1 MDIKQINEI
10 LSDLNEFRLDNTYT
24 KVATDEPRDFYSEG
38 EYSTKTDIYRLNIED
53 WHLKVN
59 TTRDSYGDNPTITS
73 IKFVKPV
80 IRQIQDFE

>member
-1 MDIKQINEI
+1 MTVEQINEI
-10 LSDLNEFRLDNTYT
+10 LSDLNEFALDNKFT
-24 KVATDEPRDFYSEG
+24 KVATEEPRDFYSEG
-38 EYSTKTDIYRLNIED
+38 EYSTKTDIYKLNIED

>member
-1 MDIKQINEI
+1 MTVEQINEV
-10 LSDLNEFRLDNTYT
+10 LSELNEYSLERKYS
-24 KVATDEPRDFYSEG
+24 KVLSEEPRDFYREG
-38 EYSTKTDIYRLNIED
+38 EYSTKTDIYKLNTED

>member
-1 MDIKQINEI
+1 MDIKKINEV
-10 LSDLNEFRLDNTYT
+10 LSDLDEFRLDNTYT
-24 KVATDEPRDFYSEG
+24 KVPTDEPKDYYDEG
-38 EYSTKTDIYRLNIED
+38 EYSTKTDIYKLNIED

-59 TTRDSYGDNPTITS
+59 TTRDSYGDDPTITS

>member
-1 MDIKQINEI
+1 MDINQINEI
-10 LSDLNEFRLDNTYT
+10 FSDLNEFALENKFT
-24 KVATDEPRDFYSEG
+24 KVATEEPKDFYSEG

-59 TTRDSYGDNPTITS
+59 TTRDSYGESPTITS

>member
-1 MDIKQINEI
+1 MDINQINEV
-10 LSDLNEFRLDNTYT
+10 LSELNEYSLERKYS
-24 KVATDEPRDFYSEG
+24 KVLSEEPNDYYREG
-38 EYSTKTDIYRLNIED
+38 EESTKTEIYKLNIED

-80 IRQIQDFE
+80 IKQIQDFE